1 MNKIYVVG
9 LGPGD
14 EKYMT
19 QAARAALMESEIIVG
34 YDLYVELIKALIKG
48 KTVLSTPMKQEVARC
63 RMALEHALEGRTVAM
78 VCSGDAGVYGM
89 AGIVMEVA
97 REHPEVDIEVVS
109 GITAAVSSAAVLG
122 APLIH
127 DFAIISLSDL
137 LTPWEKIEKR
147 LRLAAEADFVICL
160 YNPSSMK
167 RKDYLRKA
175 CGIILEHQ
183 SPKTECGYVRNIGRE
198 GESAV
203 LCRLEDLREASVDMF
218 TTVIIGNSQTKQL
231 NGRLVTPRGYRGLDA

>member
-1 MNKIYVVG
+1 MKKIYVVG

-34 YDLYVELIKALIKG
+34 YDLYVELIKTLIEG
-48 KTVLSTPMKQEVARC
+48 KTVLSTPMKQEMARC

-175 CGIILEHQ
+175 CDIILEHQ

>member
-1 MNKIYVVG
+1 MKKIYVVG

-19 QAARAALMESEIIVG
+19 QAARTALMESDIIVG
-34 YDLYVELIKALIKG
+34 YDLYVELIKALIEG

-160 YNPSSMK
+160 YNPSSIK

-175 CGIILEHQ
+175 CDIILEHQ
-183 SPKTECGYVRNIGRE
+183 SPGTECGYVRNIGRE

-203 LCRLEDLREASVDMF
+203 LCRLEDLRDASVDMF
-218 TTVIIGNSQTKQL
+218 TTIIIGNSQTKQL
-231 NGRLVTPRGYRGLDA
+231 NGRLVTPRGYRGLEA

>member
-1 MNKIYVVG
+1 MKKIYVVG

-34 YDLYVELIKALIKG
+34 YDLYVELIKALIEG

-97 REHPEVDIEVVS
+97 REHPEVSIEVVS

-147 LRLAAEADFVICL
+147 LKLAAEADFVICL

-167 RKDYLRKA
+167 RGDYLRKA
-175 CGIILEHQ
+175 CDIILEHQ
-183 SPKTECGYVRNIGRE
+183 SPRTECGYVRNIGRE

-203 LCRLEDLREASVDMF
+203 LCRLEELREASVDMF
-218 TTVIIGNSQTKQL
+218 TTVIIGNSQTKRL
-231 NGRLVTPRGYRGLDA
+231 NGRLVTPRGYRGLEA

>member
-1 MNKIYVVG
+1 MKKIYVVG

-19 QAARAALMESEIIVG
+19 QAAHAALMESEIIVG
-34 YDLYVELIKALIKG
+34 YDLYVELIKALIEG

-147 LRLAAEADFVICL
+147 LRLAAEADFVIGL

-175 CGIILEHQ
+175 CDIILEHQ

>member
-1 MNKIYVVG
+1 MKKIYVVG

-19 QAARAALMESEIIVG
+19 QAASAALMESEIIVG
-34 YDLYVELIKALIKG
+34 YDLYVELIKGLIEG

-97 REHPEVDIEVVS
+97 KEHPEVDIEVVS

-175 CGIILEHQ
+175 CDIILEHQ
-183 SPKTECGYVRNIGRE
+183 SPETECGYVRNIGRE

-203 LCRLEDLREASVDMF
+203 LCRLEDLA
-218 TTVIIGNSQTKQL
+218 
-231 NGRLVTPRGYRGLDA
+231 

>member
-1 MNKIYVVG
+1 MKKIYVVG

-19 QAARAALMESEIIVG
+19 QAARAALMESEVIVG
-34 YDLYVELIKALIKG
+34 YDLYVELIKALIEG
-48 KTVLSTPMKQEVARC
+48 KTILSTPMKQEVARC
-63 RMALEHALEGRTVAM
+63 RMAMEHALEGRTVAM

-97 REHPEVDIEVVS
+97 AAHPEIDIEVVS

-127 DFAIISLSDL
+127 DFSIISLSDL

-167 RKDYLRKA
+167 RKDYLKKA
-175 CGIILEHQ
+175 CDIILEHQ
-183 SPKTECGYVRNIGRE
+183 SPGTECGYVRNTGRE

-203 LCRLEDLREASVDMF
+203 LCRLEDLREANVDMF

-231 NGRLVTPRGYRGLDA
+231 NGRLVTPRGYRGLEA

>member
-1 MNKIYVVG
+1 MKKIYVVG

-19 QAARAALMESEIIVG
+19 HAAREALMESEVIVG
-34 YDLYVELIKALIKG
+34 YDLYVELIKTLIEG

-63 RMALEHALEGRTVAM
+63 RLALEHALEGRTVAM

-89 AGIVMEVA
+89 AGIIMEVA
-97 REHPEVDIEVVS
+97 GAHPEVEIEVIS
-109 GITAAVSSAAVLG
+109 GITAAVSSAAILG

-175 CGIILEHQ
+175 CDLILEHQ
-183 SPKTECGYVRNIGRE
+183 SSDTECGYVRNIGRE

-203 LCRLEDLREASVDMF
+203 LCKLEDLREASVDMF
-218 TTVIIGNSQTKQL
+218 TTVIIGNSQTKQV
-231 NGRLVTPRGYRGLDA
+231 NGRLVTPRGYRGLEA

>member
-1 MNKIYVVG
+1 MKKIYVVG

-19 QAARAALMESEIIVG
+19 QAALAALMESEIIVG
-34 YDLYVELIKALIKG
+34 YDLYVELIKTLVEG

-63 RMALEHALEGRTVAM
+63 RMALEQALEGRTVAM

-89 AGIVMEVA
+89 AGIIMEVA

-127 DFAIISLSDL
+127 DFSIISLSDL

-160 YNPSSMK
+160 YNPSSIK

-175 CGIILEHQ
+175 CDIILEHQ

-203 LCRLEDLREASVDMF
+203 LCRLEDMREASVDMF

-231 NGRLVTPRGYRGLDA
+231 NGRMVTPRGYRGLEA

>member
-1 MNKIYVVG
+1 MKKIYVVG

-19 QAARAALMESEIIVG
+19 QAAIAALMESEIIVG
-34 YDLYVELIKALIKG
+34 YDLYVELIKTLVEG

-63 RMALEHALEGRTVAM
+63 RMALEQALEGRTVAM

-89 AGIVMEVA
+89 AGIIMEVA
-97 REHPEVDIEVVS
+97 REHPEVVIEVVS

-127 DFAIISLSDL
+127 DFSIISLSDL

-160 YNPSSMK
+160 YNPSSIK

-175 CGIILEHQ
+175 CDIILEHQ

-203 LCRLEDLREASVDMF
+203 LCRLEDMREASVDMF

-231 NGRLVTPRGYRGLDA
+231 NGRMVTPRGYRGLEA